1 MRGLFASHP
10 RQGRSVSVERPEETR
25 TQREAHVETNPERKV
40 ALIDGAGNSL
50 GRAIALEL
58 ARAGY
63 RIALSDAEHRLAR
76 FGSFEALREQ
86 GSEPLLLPWR
96 EGEQPARRSWEALGR
111 LDCLVHLLVPLP
123 EMEPEELYARPMRV
137 LASGLAAAELL
148 SGTPEPGV
156 IITHCPLPAAY
167 VGTGFED
174 CLPAVRGAMT
184 GATRSLCRRLG
195 ARGIS
200 ANCIQTGLLE
210 MPEAREL
217 ESARVRPLK
226 APVGRRGTPEDMAR
240 LTTFLVRRNRYLTG
254 QALLLDGGQTSGIT
268 GT

>member
-1 MRGLFASHP
+1 
-10 RQGRSVSVERPEETR
+10 
-25 TQREAHVETNPERKV
+25 VETNPVHKV

-63 RIALSDAEHRLAR
+63 RLALSDAEHRLAR
-76 FGSFEALREQ
+76 FGSLEAFREQ
-86 GSEPLLLPWR
+86 DAEPLLVPWR
-96 EGEQPARRSWEALGR
+96 EGEEPARRTWEVFGR
-111 LDCLVHLLVPLP
+111 LDCVVHLLVPLP
-123 EMEPEELYARPMRV
+123 EMGPEELYARPMRV
-137 LASGLAAAELL
+137 LASGLASAELL
-148 SGTPEPGV
+148 SGAPEPGV
-156 IITHCPLPAAY
+156 ILTHCPLPAAY
-167 VGTGFED
+167 LGTKFED

-184 GATRSLCRRLG
+184 GVTRSLCRRLG

-200 ANCIQTGLLE
+200 ANCIQTGLME

-217 ESARVRPLK
+217 ESERVRPVK

-240 LTTFLVRRNRYLTG
+240 LATFMIRKNRYITG
-254 QALLLDGGQTSGIT
+254 QAVLLDGGQTSGIT